1 LKKVQGA
8 ATSPGERAAAR
19 LANALEQLANATP
32 GLRSAAEAAIT
43 VDFHRL
49 LTGLRTA
56 MTAETI
62 TRASLPAELVQSWVG
77 QDGRA
82 RISVTPKENTDD
94 KAASERFVSAVH
106 AISPDA
112 TGAPVTIARSGQTIV
127 QAFIE
132 AGILALIAITLILWV
147 ALRRLLDV
155 VLALGPLVLAG
166 IMTLEAAQL
175 LGVSLNYANI
185 IALPLMFGVGVAFHI
200 YYLLAW
206 RQGVVDVLASSLT
219 RAIFFSALT
228 TGVAFGSL
236 WASSHPGTASMGE
249 LLAISLVFT
258 LLAAFII
265 VPAFLGPPPRA
276 KKAAPADQGVDRRE
290 PVQVA

>member
-1 LKKVQGA
+1 LKKVEGA

-19 LANALEQLANATP
+19 LAKALEQLANATP
-32 GLRSAAEAAIT
+32 ELRSAAEIAIT

-49 LTGLRTA
+49 LGGLRTA

-77 QDGRA
+77 RDGRA

-265 VPAFLGPPPRA
+265 VPAFLGPPPQA
-276 KKAAPADQGVDRRE
+276 KRTEPSDQAVDRRE
-290 PVQVA
+290 PAQVA

>member
-1 LKKVQGA
+1 MG
-8 ATSPGERAAAR
+8 
-19 LANALEQLANATP
+19 
-32 GLRSAAEAAIT
+32 
-43 VDFHRL
+43 
-49 LTGLRTA
+49 
-56 MTAETI
+56 AETV
-62 TRASLPAELVQSWVG
+62 TRQSLPAELVESWVG
-77 QDGRA
+77 TDGRA
-82 RISVTPKENTDD
+82 RISVHPKDDTDD
-94 KAASERFVSAVH
+94 KAASERFVSAVQT
-106 AISPDA
+106 ISPEA

-127 QAFIE
+127 RAFIE
-132 AGILALIAITLILWV
+132 AGILALVAITIILWV
-147 ALRRLLDV
+147 AMRRLLDV

-175 LGVSLNYANI
+175 MGLSLNYANI

-249 LLAISLVFT
+249 LLAVSLVFT

-265 VPAFLGPPPRA
+265 VPAFLGPPPQVA
-276 KKAAPADQGVDRRE
+276 KSRPEKADQRE
-290 PVQVA
+290 PAQAA

>member
-1 LKKVQGA
+1 
-8 ATSPGERAAAR
+8 
-19 LANALEQLANATP
+19 
-32 GLRSAAEAAIT
+32 
-43 VDFHRL
+43 
-49 LTGLRTA
+49 
-56 MTAETI
+56 
-62 TRASLPAELVQSWVG
+62 
-77 QDGRA
+77 
-82 RISVTPKENTDD
+82 
-94 KAASERFVSAVH
+94 
-106 AISPDA
+106 
-112 TGAPVTIARSGQTIV
+112 VTIARSGQTIV

-265 VPAFLGPPPRA
+265 VPAFLGPPPQA
-276 KKAAPADQGVDRRE
+276 KRTEPSDQAVDRRE
-290 PVQVA
+290 PAQVA